1 MKTSTGDA
9 HANGVSPFAFVLHR
23 SHEKFVRNT
32 NRFVR
37 IAARQST
44 NRIGKSVST
53 VQTRFMQTGSPN
65 LFYQLTPDFVLNAV
79 DAVGFPTTGE
89 YLQLNSYENR
99 VYSLRIEDPPG
110 TQVIAK
116 FYRPGR
122 WSEKAIRE
130 EHAFLAECLS
140 NGVSVVAP
148 LKQKNGETLS
158 LHQGLWCAVF
168 PKARGRMPQELSN
181 DELTQL
187 GRVIARLHNVGAEKP
202 SQDRLILDVDNY
214 GRPALDIIAKLINP
228 DMRDRYLDA
237 AEGILEYLDDNLEPE
252 RFQRIHGDCHRG
264 NVLQTDDPGK
274 PKEFFLIDFDDFV
287 MGPPVQDFWM
297 LFRHDEE
304 DFAEEIGSFLDGYT
318 ELREFDEHD
327 LTLMEPL
334 RGLRIIHYAA
344 WIARRWSDPS
354 FPQIFPNFGSDA
366 YWFEEMQALEKVL
379 HRLN

>member
-1 MKTSTGDA
+1 
-9 HANGVSPFAFVLHR
+9 
-23 SHEKFVRNT
+23 
-32 NRFVR
+32 
-37 IAARQST
+37 
-44 NRIGKSVST
+44 
-53 VQTRFMQTGSPN
+53 MQTGSPN

-79 DAVGFPTTGE
+79 DSVGFPTTGE

-99 VYSLRIEDPPG
+99 VYSLRVEEPKG
-110 TQVIAK
+110 AQVIAK

-130 EHAFLAECLS
+130 EHSFLAECLAA
-140 NGVSVVAP
+140 GVSVVAP
-148 LKQKNGETLS
+148 LKQKNGDTLS
-158 LHQGLWCAVF
+158 LQEGLWCAIF
-168 PKARGRMPQELSN
+168 PKARGRMPQEFSL
-181 DELTQL
+181 DELKQL

-202 SQDRLILDVDNY
+202 SKDRPVLDAENY
-214 GRPALDIIAKLINP
+214 GRPALEIIGRLINP
-228 DMRDRYLDA
+228 DMKARYFDA
-237 AEGILEYLDDNLEPE
+237 AEGILEYLDENLDVS

-287 MGPPVQDFWM
+287 MGPIVQDFWM

-304 DFAEEIGSFLDGYT
+304 DFADEIGSFLSGYE
-318 ELREFDEHD
+318 ELREFDDHD
-327 LTLMEPL
+327 LSLMEPL

-344 WIARRWSDPS
+344 WIARRWNDPS